1 MMPLADLVF
10 DTGTFSNRQLI
21 YAIPCSIIAAMSIEQ
36 MGAGLLAFEGM
47 SILSLLI
54 QKKRIPAVIWIQTA
68 ITFVAFVILFMAP
81 GNEMRVASEITTWM
95 PGYKEL
101 SVGNHLFMTIQWML
115 SSFANEGKAFFI
127 AIWVAGFLLLMKSK
141 KAKVYQILAVVFSV
155 AAILPYAGITFFS
168 EMGIGDIDIEQCLM
182 ELPTW
187 QSMTTQNRIAFFWW
201 IAAVLFTLVLLWKV
215 TGHSVFISM
224 VFLGGIASEAVLYFS
239 PTIYAS
245 GARVYYLTDLMY
257 LFIILWMVMHMDSE
271 KKKNLFI
278 AGVVMINQQGL
289 QPLNHSLS
297 GLPQWVSERILQQIN
312 QLTHYEPVIG
322 IMGKTGAG
330 KSSLCNALFAGEVSP
345 VSDVAACTREPLRFR
360 LQVGERYM
368 TLVDLPGVGESGA
381 RDTEYAGL
389 YREQLPRLDLVLW
402 LIKADDRALA
412 VDEHFYRQVIGE
424 AYRHKV
430 LFVISQSDKTEPTS
444 GGERLSTEQ
453 KQNISRKICL
463 LHEIF
468 QPVHPVC
475 AVSVRLQW
483 GLRVMAERMIRCL
496 PREASSPVVSQ
507 LQHPFRTMVVRE
519 QARSDFGETVGAV
532 LDSVSAF
539 PLIPAPVRAVI
550 QAVRIA
556 VVSVARAVWDF
567 FF

>member
-1 MMPLADLVF
+1 MRNREGLHSLQGSL
-10 DTGTFSNRQLI
+10 TGLPDWASEQVMQQIRQL
-21 YAIPCSIIAAMSIEQ
+21 
-36 MGAGLLAFEGM
+36 
-47 SILSLLI
+47 
-54 QKKRIPAVIWIQTA
+54 T
-68 ITFVAFVILFMAP
+68 
-81 GNEMRVASEITTWM
+81 N
-95 PGYKEL
+95 
-101 SVGNHLFMTIQWML
+101 
-115 SSFANEGKAFFI
+115 
-127 AIWVAGFLLLMKSK
+127 
-141 KAKVYQILAVVFSV
+141 
-155 AAILPYAGITFFS
+155 
-168 EMGIGDIDIEQCLM
+168 
-182 ELPTW
+182 
-187 QSMTTQNRIAFFWW
+187 
-201 IAAVLFTLVLLWKV
+201 
-215 TGHSVFISM
+215 
-224 VFLGGIASEAVLYFS
+224 
-239 PTIYAS
+239 
-245 GARVYYLTDLMY
+245 
-257 LFIILWMVMHMDSE
+257 
-271 KKKNLFI
+271 
-278 AGVVMINQQGL
+278 
-289 QPLNHSLS
+289 
-297 GLPQWVSERILQQIN
+297 
-312 QLTHYEPVIG
+312 YEPVIG

-345 VSDVAACTREPLRFR
+345 VSDVSACTREPLRFR
-360 LQVGERYM
+360 FQVGERFM
-368 TLVDLPGVGESGA
+368 TLVDLPGVGESNA

-430 LFVISQSDKTEPTS
+430 LFVISQSDKAEPTS

-463 LHEIF
+463 LHELF

-475 AVSVRLQW
+475 AVSIRLQW

-519 QARSDFGETVGAV
+519 QARSDFGETVGAI

-539 PLIPAPVRAVI
+539 PLIPTPVRAVI
-550 QAVRIA
+550 QAVRTT

>member
-1 MMPLADLVF
+1 MNNP
-10 DTGTFSNRQLI
+10 R
-21 YAIPCSIIAAMSIEQ
+21 
-36 MGAGLLAFEGM
+36 
-47 SILSLLI
+47 
-54 QKKRIPAVIWIQTA
+54 
-68 ITFVAFVILFMAP
+68 
-81 GNEMRVASEITTWM
+81 
-95 PGYKEL
+95 
-101 SVGNHLFMTIQWML
+101 
-115 SSFANEGKAFFI
+115 
-127 AIWVAGFLLLMKSK
+127 
-141 KAKVYQILAVVFSV
+141 
-155 AAILPYAGITFFS
+155 
-168 EMGIGDIDIEQCLM
+168 
-182 ELPTW
+182 
-187 QSMTTQNRIAFFWW
+187 
-201 IAAVLFTLVLLWKV
+201 
-215 TGHSVFISM
+215 
-224 VFLGGIASEAVLYFS
+224 
-239 PTIYAS
+239 
-245 GARVYYLTDLMY
+245 
-257 LFIILWMVMHMDSE
+257 
-271 KKKNLFI
+271 
-278 AGVVMINQQGL
+278 GL
-289 QPLNHSLS
+289 QPLNYSLS

-330 KSSLCNALFAGEVSP
+330 KSSLCNALFVGEVSP
-345 VSDVAACTREPLRFR
+345 VSDVEACTRGPLRFR

-381 RDTEYAGL
+381 RDTEYERL
-389 YREQLPRLDLVLW
+389 YLEHLPRLDMVLW

-412 VDEHFYRQVIGE
+412 TDEHFYRQVIGE

-463 LHEIF
+463 LHELF

-483 GLRVMAERMIRCL
+483 GLRVMAERMIKCL
-496 PREASSPVVSQ
+496 PREASSPVVAQ
-507 LQHPFRTMVVRE
+507 LQHPFRTTVVRE

-550 QAVRIA
+550 QAVRNTVI
-556 VVSVARAVWDF
+556 SVARAVWDF